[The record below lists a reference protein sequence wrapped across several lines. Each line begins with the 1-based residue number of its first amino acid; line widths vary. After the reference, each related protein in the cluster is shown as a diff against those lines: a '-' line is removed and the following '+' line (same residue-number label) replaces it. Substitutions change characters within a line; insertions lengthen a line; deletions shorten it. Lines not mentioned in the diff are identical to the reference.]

1 MDNPKPITTTT
12 AADYCQ
18 VRKGLELSV
27 DDLIETRHGGER
39 MYVPRKRTKNRVSDQ
54 QIAIILLA
62 LILAVVIAIVLLIMG
77 D

>member
-12 AADYCQ
+12 ADDYCQ

-39 MYVPRKRTKNRVSDQ
+39 MYVPRKRTKNRISDQ
-54 QIAIILLA
+54 QIAVVLVV
-62 LILAVVIAIVLLIMG
+62 LILVAVIAITMLLRAG
-77 D
+77 